1 MILWTHG
8 KVKQT
13 NPKILDSSPE
23 VRFEEVRTLL
33 EGLGFHEAR
42 SKDSH
47 HIFRAE
53 LGRQLTILKI
63 GGQKVKRTYIQKIV
77 ELLNLE
83 DWKDDNN

>member
-1 MILWTHG
+1 MG
-8 KVKQT
+8 KLSKLIQ
-13 NPKILDSSPE
+13 KFLSSPPE

-42 SKDSH
+42 SKGSH
-47 HIFRAE
+47 HIFRDE
-53 LGRQLTILKI
+53 LGRQLTITKT
-63 GGQKVKRTYIQKIV
+63 GGQKVKRPYIQKIV

>member
-47 HIFRAE
+47 HIFRDE
-53 LGRQLTILKI
+53 LGRQLAIPKI
-63 GGQKVKRTYIQKIV
+63 GCQKVNRPYYKK
-77 ELLNLE
+77 L
-83 DWKDDNN
+83 

>member
-1 MILWTHG
+1 MRKLSKLIQKFLAS
-8 KVKQT
+8 
-13 NPKILDSSPE
+13 PPE

-42 SKDSH
+42 SKGSH
-47 HIFRAE
+47 HIFRDE
-53 LGRQLTILKI
+53 LGRQLTIPKT
-63 GGQKVKRTYIQKIV
+63 GGQKVKRPYIQKIV

>member
-1 MILWTHG
+1 MG
-8 KVKQT
+8 KLSKLIQKFLAS
-13 NPKILDSSPE
+13 PPE

-42 SKDSH
+42 SKGSH
-47 HIFRAE
+47 HIFRDK
-53 LGRQLTILKI
+53 LGRQLTIPKT
-63 GGQKVKRTYIQKIV
+63 GGQKVKRPYIQKIV

>member
-1 MILWTHG
+1 MG
-8 KVKQT
+8 KLSKLIQKFLAS
-13 NPKILDSSPE
+13 PPE

-42 SKDSH
+42 SKGSH
-47 HIFRAE
+47 HIFRDE
-53 LGRQLTILKI
+53 QGRQLTTPKT
-63 GGQKVKRTYIQKIV
+63 GGQKVKRPYIQKIV

>member
-1 MILWTHG
+1 MG
-8 KVKQT
+8 KLSKLIQKFLAR
-13 NPKILDSSPE
+13 PPE

>member
-1 MILWTHG
+1 MG
-8 KVKQT
+8 KLSKLIQKFLAS
-13 NPKILDSSPE
+13 PPE

-42 SKDSH
+42 SKGSH
-47 HIFRAE
+47 HIFRDE
-53 LGRQLTILKI
+53 QGRQLTIPKK
-63 GGQKVKRTYIQKIV
+63 GGQKVKRPYIQKIV

>member
-1 MILWTHG
+1 MG
-8 KVKQT
+8 KLSKLIQKFLAS
-13 NPKILDSSPE
+13 PPE

-42 SKDSH
+42 SKGSH
-47 HIFRAE
+47 HIFRDE
-53 LGRQLTILKI
+53 LGKQLTIPKT
-63 GGQKVKRTYIQKIV
+63 GGQKVKRPYIQKIV

>member
-1 MILWTHG
+1 MG
-8 KVKQT
+8 KLSKLIQKFLAS
-13 NPKILDSSPE
+13 PPE

-42 SKDSH
+42 SKGSH
-47 HIFRAE
+47 HIFRDE
-53 LGRQLTILKI
+53 SGRQLTIPKT

-83 DWKDDNN
+83 DWKDDSN